1 MNCPM
6 DLTHFL
12 VSGRVK
18 KQSAGLDSLFYFQAR
33 EKTVHWTVFLSFTG
47 KNQVFFVKKHV
58 QFVLAL
64 VIFSD
69 II

>member
-6 DLTHFL
+6 DLTRF
-12 VSGRVK
+12 SIFKFVK
-18 KQSAGLDSLFYFQAR
+18 KQSTGLDSLFYFQAR
-33 EKTVHWTVFLSFTG
+33 EKTVRWTVFLSFTG

-64 VIFSD
+64 VIF
-69 II
+69 